1 MNAMFYLIRKQLK
14 NIIRGLA
21 RKPLALIGYIL
32 IGIFLVGFLVI
43 ALIMPSGA
51 VRVISNEI
59 FSAAVTGF
67 ILVGFYVGLRQG
79 IEKGSTYFRFSD
91 VNLVFTAPL
100 RPSRVLLYGFIKRI
114 GVSLF
119 VVMITVFQIPNIK
132 NNFVLADYGILAL
145 ITAVLFYSAAFP
157 VLGMVVYSITSKNIR
172 RRVFAK
178 RLLDVSAV
186 LFVLFFVIKLAEKRS
201 LGDALVAYLNTRFFS
216 YIPVAGQI
224 ASMAS
229 AAVYGIDLGFFANA
243 VVLVLIIGLLLAVLS
258 KLDLDYYEDV
268 LSATEE
274 FESKL
279 RAKREGRDVTLNKKK
294 VRNVKGGFSGYGAR
308 TIFEKHMLEY
318 RKASFFLFFDKAT
331 LMVVLFG
338 IGFKFLMGEG
348 GISILVTL
356 FFSAYMLFFFVVQG
370 KWPTE
375 LGKPYIFLIPESNVK
390 KLFYSTLTENVKNLL
405 DGAILFAVSYF
416 FYNTTLPVILL
427 CIISYTLYGAVY
439 IYGDIVSLRL
449 FGKIHNKVMQLFLKL
464 FVSFIVVL
472 PGIFVMIGI
481 TASGGSEFYALLPVI
496 AWNLIVVICLFI
508 ASVGVFKNM

>member
-1 MNAMFYLIRKQLK
+1 
-14 NIIRGLA
+14 
-21 RKPLALIGYIL
+21 
-32 IGIFLVGFLVI
+32 
-43 ALIMPSGA
+43 
-51 VRVISNEI
+51 
-59 FSAAVTGF
+59 
-67 ILVGFYVGLRQG
+67 
-79 IEKGSTYFRFSD
+79 
-91 VNLVFTAPL
+91 
-100 RPSRVLLYGFIKRI
+100 
-114 GVSLF
+114 
-119 VVMITVFQIPNIK
+119 
-132 NNFVLADYGILAL
+132 
-145 ITAVLFYSAAFP
+145 
-157 VLGMVVYSITSKNIR
+157 
-172 RRVFAK
+172 
-178 RLLDVSAV
+178 
-186 LFVLFFVIKLAEKRS
+186 
-201 LGDALVAYLNTRFFS
+201 
-216 YIPVAGQI
+216 
-224 ASMAS
+224 
-229 AAVYGIDLGFFANA
+229 
-243 VVLVLIIGLLLAVLS
+243 
-258 KLDLDYYEDV
+258 
-268 LSATEE
+268 
-274 FESKL
+274 
-279 RAKREGRDVTLNKKK
+279 
-294 VRNVKGGFSGYGAR
+294 
-308 TIFEKHMLEY
+308 MLEY